1 MFCSHLHGE
10 NVLLELLD
18 LAHVAPGDTQAQ
30 TQLDKTRHAESN
42 AAHNFALLRQ
52 SLEDQLAQD
61 STALDR
67 VEADRTMFATSL
79 AAKNKEIL
87 QRLRK
92 V

>member
-10 NVLLELLD
+10 KVLLELLD
-18 LAHVAPGDTQAQ
+18 LAHVVLGETEAQ
-30 TQLDKTRHAESN
+30 TQSDEARHAESN

-67 VEADRTMFATSL
+67 VVVADRTKFATSL
-79 AAKNKEIL
+79 AAKNKEI
-87 QRLRK
+87 
-92 V
+92 

>member
-1 MFCSHLHGE
+1 MSFLGE
-10 NVLLELLD
+10 TE
-18 LAHVAPGDTQAQ
+18 AQ

-42 AAHNFALLRQ
+42 APHNFALLRQ

-61 STALDR
+61 STADR
-67 VEADRTMFATSL
+67 AEADRTKFATSL